1 MIVGTVTVAQRFAL
15 HDARRASKPGSIRE
29 VAYREA
35 SYWESFRDQYREDQ
49 VAAAVSLHHDPG
61 DALAVLRVYLLRG
74 DE

>member
-35 SYWESFRDQYREDQ
+35 SYWESFRDQYRDDQ
-49 VAAAVSLHHDPG
+49 VAAAVALHRDPE
-61 DALAVLRVYLLRG
+61 DALSVLRVYLLRG
-74 DE
+74 GE